1 MVSRGRRISTIE
13 NAVKQVRHN
22 RDSVEVT
29 DVHRDIQINLM
40 LASILSDLVGLGSTG
55 STFRTLELA
64 DGPLERGTSKQ
75 RVRTATTDLLED
87 RLEDVVELR
96 LRERTSGAGTKNV
109 RRRRA
114 ERCGNV
120 GTRGIA
126 DPLAEGAGLVRRGR
140 GFLLAVIIGTDTGF
154 DIAFDFAHGLHFGI
168 RDLAGHASNVRSL
181 LKTRN
186 HPLFAELLDVIAQTS
201 AIDGLIGER
210 KDILTFQHATEV
222 NGGKGVH
229 LPFLI
234 RIRHAFSFREGR
246 NLRSILGSEDGQ
258 EICEVFTITGN
269 IVSSR

>member
-13 NAVKQVRHN
+13 NAVEQVRHN

-55 STFRTLELA
+55 STFRTLEFA
-64 DGPLERGTSKQ
+64 DSPLERGTSKQ

-87 RLEDVVELR
+87 RLEHVVKGR
-96 LRERTSGAGTKNV
+96 LRQGTSSRGV
-109 RRRRA
+109 DVSRRRA

-126 DPLAEGAGLVRRGR
+126 DPLAKRTSLVRRGR

-246 NLRSILGSEDGQ
+246 NLRSILGGEDGQ